1 MERLVNKMTIFIKA
15 RQSKIDTFRTEL
27 FDQDQELFLDAKLY
41 RSFALNNGDWKID
54 RQAIWR
60 YQQKQFAIFKHRSYI
75 LVDSEFKKRKI
86 FVFKKNRLGLILI

>member
-15 RQSKIDTFRTEL
+15 IQVRESKIDTFRTDL
-27 FDQDQELFLDAKLY
+27 FDKNQGLFLDAKLY
-41 RSFALNNGDWKID
+41 RGFALNNGDWKID

-75 LVDSEFKKRKI
+75 LVDSEFNTRII
-86 FVFKKNRLGLILI
+86 FVFKKYRLC